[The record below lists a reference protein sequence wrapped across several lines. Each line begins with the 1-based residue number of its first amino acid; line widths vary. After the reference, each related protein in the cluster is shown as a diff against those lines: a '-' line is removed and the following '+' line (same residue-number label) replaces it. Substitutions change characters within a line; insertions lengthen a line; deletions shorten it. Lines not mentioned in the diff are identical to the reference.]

1 MINPPLFWPNNLFR
15 RDLRT
20 LPGLFRGNVKVKGLV
35 IIGVVPK
42 IDLSVFLWRSSFCPK
57 KPNKLA
63 SSFDFGFDGGFTPSI
78 SLKKM
83 LNIIR
88 QPKFGDPEK
97 FLRTDPI
104 GGNILG
110 GDSNKTNVI
119 ASTLSQGQWHTFRL
133 SLT

>member
-57 KPNKLA
+57 KPNNWPPLLILVLME
-63 SSFDFGFDGGFTPSI
+63 G
-78 SLKKM
+78 SLHP
-83 LNIIR
+83 L
-88 QPKFGDPEK
+88 
-97 FLRTDPI
+97 
-104 GGNILG
+104 
-110 GDSNKTNVI
+110 V
-119 ASTLSQGQWHTFRL
+119 
-133 SLT
+133 